1 MRRVFAA
8 VVLAAT
14 AFSGA
19 ASAAGSAGPFI
30 GNTVRL
36 KFSNGAAGAF
46 YGNADGTYAQV
57 IQSKGRM
64 VGANGT
70 WRKVDGKLCLLVEG
84 KTKYLCWTYPTL
96 SFGRT
101 VTGKGDNGDS
111 VQITLI
117 KGY

>member
-1 MRRVFAA
+1 MRAVFAA
-8 VVLAAT
+8 VVLAAV
-14 AFSGA
+14 AVSGA
-19 ASAAGSAGPFI
+19 ASAAGGAEPFV

-36 KFSNGAAGAF
+36 KFSTGEAGAF

-64 VGANGT
+64 IGANGA
-70 WRKVDGKLCLLVEG
+70 WRRVDGKLCLKVDG
-84 KTKYLCWTYPTL
+84 KTKDICWAYPAL
-96 SFGRT
+96 RVGHT
-101 VTGKGDNGDS
+101 VTGKSDDGET

>member
-1 MRRVFAA
+1 MRVVSAA
-8 VVLAAT
+8 VVLAAV
-14 AFSGA
+14 AFAGA
-19 ASAAGSAGPFI
+19 ASAATAAEPFI

-36 KFSNGAAGAF
+36 KFSDGAAGAF

-57 IQSKGRM
+57 TESKGRM

-70 WRKVDGKLCLLVEG
+70 WRKVDSKLCLKWDG
-84 KTKYLCWTYPTL
+84 HTKEVCWVYPAL
-96 SFGRT
+96 SFGQT
-101 VTGKGDNGDS
+101 VVGRSDNGDT